1 MKYFLS
7 LVISVSFLLSPL
19 LTPAMAAEGS
29 CPAPAETEQ
38 GRHKASKRCEMAREV
53 QEFKLK
59 FLAQEMELRDDQQ
72 KRFFDLYNAMSEEK
86 FKVFTEVRR
95 LESQI
100 KNNPNATEAEYAA
113 VSEAITKA
121 KARDAEIEKKY
132 DDQFSTFLTKKQI
145 FKMKAAEDKFRRKM
159 HEMNKQTRKRKK

>member
-1 MKYFLS
+1 MRYILPF
-7 LVISVSFLLSPL
+7 VITISFLLSPL
-19 LTPAMAAEGS
+19 LTPVMAGEGA
-29 CPAPAETEQ
+29 CPDPAETEQ
-38 GRHKASKRCEMAREV
+38 GRHKASKRYEMAREV

-95 LESQI
+95 LESQL

-113 VSEAITKA
+113 VSDAITKA

-145 FKMKAAEDKFRRKM
+145 FKMKAAEEKFRRKM
-159 HEMNKQTRKRKK
+159 HEMNKHNRKKKK

>member
-1 MKYFLS
+1 
-7 LVISVSFLLSPL
+7 
-19 LTPAMAAEGS
+19 
-29 CPAPAETEQ
+29 
-38 GRHKASKRCEMAREV
+38 
-53 QEFKLK
+53 
-59 FLAQEMELRDDQQ
+59 
-72 KRFFDLYNAMSEEK
+72 MSEEK

-95 LESQI
+95 LESQL

-113 VSEAITKA
+113 VSDAITKA

-159 HEMNKQTRKRKK
+159 HEMNKHNRKKKK